1 MTVTHRGLSQR
12 SVGAVELMSLGICAS
27 CPMAV
32 LAGAVVAT
40 YAATGVVD
48 LAPSFVLLGAA
59 LALFAVGFLAMSR
72 DIPNAASFYAFL
84 SHGLGPTVGVAGAA
98 VSLLSYN
105 VVQLSLYGLLGA
117 IAAGTFGGPWWAW
130 SFAAWVAIGLLG
142 VLHIGLNTRLLVVI
156 LALQLMVIA
165 LVDTIG
171 LLSPAEGRLDFEP
184 LQPGNLLTS
193 AGLGGVLAFAIS
205 SFIGFESVA
214 VYREE
219 AVSHRSVARACYGT
233 IGFLSVFYAV
243 SSWTLALA
251 VGPTR
256 IIDTARDPSANLPFG
271 VLGDQYGPLLQAAGQ
286 ALLLTGLFAALLSFH
301 SVVARY
307 IYSLARETVLP
318 ENLGNLGGTHGGVP
332 VAGSLAQTS
341 VAAVGIAVFAV
352 AGADPIGTVFTW
364 GAELTA
370 IGILVL
376 MICTSVAVVRYYR
389 AQGRPL
395 GFKLGFAPISSAIAL
410 TAVLAVSIVN
420 MDSLTGAESGATLRW
435 ALPGVILLVAA
446 IGVALALRIRS
457 TNPVVYDAI
466 GRGVPRPLAV
476 PERALADLEM

>member
-1 MTVTHRGLSQR
+1 MTLIHRGLTQR

-48 LAPSFVLLGAA
+48 LSPSFILLGAA

-84 SHGLGPTVGVAGAA
+84 SHGLGPVVGLAGAA
-98 VSLLSYN
+98 VSLLSYY

-117 IAAGTFGGPWWAW
+117 ITAGLFGGPWWAW
-130 SFAAWVAIGLLG
+130 AFAAWIVIGLLG
-142 VLHIGLNTRLLVVI
+142 VLHIGVNTRLLAVI
-156 LALQLMVIA
+156 LVLELLVIA
-165 LVDTIG
+165 LVDMTG
-171 LLSPAEGRLDFEP
+171 LLSPADGQLDFGP
-184 LQPGNLLTS
+184 LQPGILLTS
-193 AGLGGVLAFAIS
+193 AGLGGVLAFGIS
-205 SFIGFESVA
+205 SFIGFETIA
-214 VYREE
+214 AYREE

-243 SSWTLALA
+243 SSWALALA
-251 VGPTR
+251 VGPDH
-256 IIDTARDPSANLPFG
+256 IIDTARDPAANLPFG
-271 VLGDQYGPLLQAAGQ
+271 VLGEQYGSFVQAVGQ

-301 SVVARY
+301 NVVARY
-307 IYSLARETVLP
+307 VYSLARETVLP
-318 ENLGNLGGTHGGVP
+318 ANLGTLGGTQGGVP
-332 VAGSLAQTS
+332 VAGSVAQTS
-341 VAAVGIAVFAV
+341 TAAVGIAIFAI

-370 IGILVL
+370 VGILVL
-376 MICTSVAVVRYYR
+376 MIFTSVAVVRYYR

-395 GFKLGFAPISSAIAL
+395 GFQLGFAPICSAVAL
-410 TAVLAVSIVN
+410 TAVLVVSIVN
-420 MDSLTGAESGATLRW
+420 MDSLTGAESGAALRW
-435 ALPGVILLVAA
+435 VLPGIVLLTAVAGA
-446 IGVALALRIRS
+446 ALALRIRR
-457 TNPVVYDAI
+457 TNPVVYAAI
-466 GRGVPRPLAV
+466 GRGEPRPLAV